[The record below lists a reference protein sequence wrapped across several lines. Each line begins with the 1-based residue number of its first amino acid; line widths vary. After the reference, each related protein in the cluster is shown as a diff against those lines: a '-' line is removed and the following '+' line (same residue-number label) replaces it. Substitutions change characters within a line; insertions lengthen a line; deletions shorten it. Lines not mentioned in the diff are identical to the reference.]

1 MKTIVTFLSVIVLVS
16 SGKLISGAFNT
27 MKISNLKERT
37 HIFNPTAT
45 PPANVQINDLP
56 EEHVPHITD
65 QGYIG
70 FVMIVLGLVLAE
82 IRKWQDVITLF
93 AVVLNRVLIKTI
105 ITSFKNL

>member
-16 SGKLISGAFNT
+16 SGKLISGATHT

-70 FVMIVLGLVLAE
+70 FCNDCAWTCFGRNKKMARCDNFICRCTKSG
-82 IRKWQDVITLF
+82 I
-93 AVVLNRVLIKTI
+93 N
-105 ITSFKNL
+105 